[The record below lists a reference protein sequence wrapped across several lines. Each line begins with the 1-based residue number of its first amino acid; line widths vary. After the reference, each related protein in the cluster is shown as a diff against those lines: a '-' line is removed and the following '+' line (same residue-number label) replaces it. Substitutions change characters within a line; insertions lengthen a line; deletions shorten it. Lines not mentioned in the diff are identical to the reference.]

1 MALKK
6 KSVITLDEIF
16 DSLLYT
22 DIKEDNIFEI
32 PEVNKPFEEICKTFP
47 SDLDENERLCS
58 LLVSCIEEAE
68 RNAFKLGYKAALE
81 LILVK

>member
-22 DIKEDNIFEI
+22 DTKEDNIFEI
-32 PEVNKPFEEICKTFP
+32 PEVNKPFEEICETFP
-47 SDLDENERLCS
+47 SDLDENNRLYS